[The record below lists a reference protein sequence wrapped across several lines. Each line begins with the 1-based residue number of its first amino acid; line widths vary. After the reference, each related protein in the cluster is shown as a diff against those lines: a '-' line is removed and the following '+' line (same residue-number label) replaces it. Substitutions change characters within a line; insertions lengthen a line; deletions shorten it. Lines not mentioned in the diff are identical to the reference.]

1 VLSAGRH
8 HQSIPRE
15 RLAVTADP
23 SFGWQARARARRP
36 REPKLAQRGLTLI
49 EVVIAIAL
57 IALLTGSMLFGRNML
72 VGSRVKSA
80 ATLIVSSV
88 RYGLTRA
95 NATGRPARL
104 VIDLDKK
111 QLSIEEASSSL
122 MLREKGK
129 DQTGGAEAATVAET
143 KARVEAERIVEG
155 PHAARAHF
163 SKLTGVHGA
172 VEGLTAG
179 RALGDGVEIVR
190 VRTEH
195 DDEVIREGRAY
206 IYFWPGGTT
215 ERAIVQ
221 LKKAGDKDI
230 SLTVVLSPLTGRA
243 KIEKGEVDF
252 PEPHGFEQD
261 YSERQ
266 E

>member
-1 VLSAGRH
+1 VPA
-8 HQSIPRE
+8 SINPRF
-15 RLAVTADP
+15 AQT
-23 SFGWQARARARRP
+23 SFARRP
-36 REPKLAQRGLTLI
+36 FELKGAQRGLTLI

-57 IALLTGSMLFGRNML
+57 ISLLTGSLLFGKNML

-88 RYGLTRA
+88 RFGLARA
-95 NATGRPARL
+95 NSTGRPTRL
-104 VIDLDKK
+104 VIDFDKK
-111 QLSIEEASSSL
+111 QLSIEEAASSL
-122 MLREKGK
+122 MLREKGE

-155 PHAARAHF
+155 PHAPRARF
-163 SKLTGVHGA
+163 SKLAGVKGA
-172 VEGLTAG
+172 IEELANG
-179 RALGDGVEIVR
+179 RPLGDGVEVVR

-195 DDEVIREGRAY
+195 DEEVLTEGRAY

-221 LKKAGDKDI
+221 LKKAGDKQTA
-230 SLTVVLSPLTGRA
+230 LTVVLSPLTGRA

-252 PEPHGFEQD
+252 PEPRGFDQE
-261 YSERQ
+261 YSER
-266 E
+266 EE

>member
-1 VLSAGRH
+1 MPA
-8 HQSIPRE
+8 SIN
-15 RLAVTADP
+15 P
-23 SFGWQARARARRP
+23 SFKRTSLARRQSDS
-36 REPKLAQRGLTLI
+36 KGAQRGLTLI

-57 IALLTGSMLFGRNML
+57 IGLLTGSLLFGKNML

-88 RYGLTRA
+88 RFGLARA
-95 NATGRPARL
+95 NSTGRPTRL

-111 QLSIEEASSSL
+111 QLIIEEASNSL
-122 MLREKGK
+122 MLRQKGE
-129 DQTGGAEAATVAET
+129 DQTGGAEASTAAET
-143 KARVEAERIVEG
+143 KARAEAERIVEG
-155 PHAARAHF
+155 PHAPRARF
-163 SKLTGVHGA
+163 GKLSGVHGA
-172 VEGLTAG
+172 IEELAKG

-195 DDEVIREGRAY
+195 DDEVIQEGRAY

-221 LKKAGDKDI
+221 LKKAGDKAAA
-230 SLTVVLSPLTGRA
+230 LTVVLSPLTGRA
-243 KIEKGEVDF
+243 QIEKGEVDF
-252 PEPHGFEQD
+252 PEPRGLDQE